1 MNGGFPVPPGLWNKI
16 EQVTYT
22 EGDLQSFT
30 AFTAQPVLARAAPV
44 VLRSIDD
51 LQAANPFSILTEF
64 DKWFRWTA
72 NLIKMRAKVEAWLK

>member
-1 MNGGFPVPPGLWNKI
+1 MNGGFPVSPGLWNKI

-30 AFTAQPVLARAAPV
+30 AYSKAEAVPV

-72 NLIKMRAKVEAWLK
+72 NLIKMRAKVEEWLK